1 MEGKCV
7 LDMADSYPIPLDE
20 HANDVEAIGVRRAA
34 MPVDPDPRRAA
45 QLLLLPPVDRLD
57 GTAKPRAA
65 PSLDLDERHQPVSL
79 DYEIDVAVPAP
90 EATLHHAP
98 PAQPKPSLRDPLPQL
113 PECLPG
119 R

>member
-7 LDMADSYPIPLDE
+7 LDVADADPISLDE
-20 HANDVEAIGVRRAA
+20 HANDVEAIGVRGAA
-34 MPVDPDPRRAA
+34 MPVDPDPRRTA
-45 QLLLLPPVDRLD
+45 QLLLLLPVDRLD

-65 PSLDLDERHQPVSL
+65 PSLDLDERYQPVPL

-90 EATLHHAP
+90 EATLNHAP
-98 PAQPKPSLRDPLPQL
+98 PPQPKPSLRDPLPQL
-113 PECLPG
+113 AECLPG